1 MKEFIEKLVE
11 DPEIAGAI
19 DAEYQR
25 RIRAMG
31 VESAVKEAVAAA
43 GGRNLKAIRALLD
56 ESSIGQAQ
64 DMAAA
69 AKSAVEELRQES
81 PYLFGTGRV
90 FAENTG
96 TGPVAGQV
104 TQEALGAMSLAEY
117 RRYRKGM

>member
-25 RIRAMG
+25 RIRGIGA
-31 VESAVKEAVAAA
+31 EAALKEAVAAA

-56 ESSIGQAQ
+56 ESAILDAQ

-69 AKSAVEELRQES
+69 AKNAVAAVRQES
-81 PYLFGTGRV
+81 PYLFGQGTV
-90 FAENTG
+90 FAQNTG
-96 TGPVAGQV
+96 TGPVAV
-104 TQEALGAMSLAEY
+104 SREALGEMSFQEY
-117 RRYRKGM
+117 RRYRKGN

>member
-1 MKEFIEKLVE
+1 MKEFIEKLVA
-11 DPEIAGAI
+11 DAEIASAI

-25 RIRAMG
+25 RIRSFGA
-31 VESAVKEAVAAA
+31 EAAVKEAVAAA

-56 ESSIGQAQ
+56 ESAIGEAQ

-69 AKSAVEELRQES
+69 AKSAVEAVRQES
-81 PYLFGTGRV
+81 PYLFGQGTV
-90 FAENTG
+90 FAQNTG
-96 TGPVAGQV
+96 IGAVGGTV

>member
-1 MKEFIEKLVE
+1 MKEFLEKLVA
-11 DPEIAGAI
+11 DADIANAI

-25 RIRAMG
+25 RVRCMG
-31 VESAVKEAVAAA
+31 AEAAVKEAVAAA

-56 ESSIGQAQ
+56 ENGICQAE

-69 AKSAVEELRQES
+69 AKSAVEAVRQES

-96 TGPVAGQV
+96 AAPHAGAV